1 MKKLIL
7 SMALIGA
14 TTLAFGQKKVVRS
27 AEKNFK
33 SGDLAAAMTDITAAS
48 ADPETSGDPATYLL
62 KAKIQTKMFGSDSTN
77 TESNL
82 VIGKEALSTYM
93 KAFEMAG
100 SDQANG
106 VGEEVFSEDIL
117 GVPDNLRPYSIK
129 TLKNTSF
136 DKAIDRYNENDL
148 EMAYSFF
155 DLAGEIDL
163 TDSTIHYNAGFLAN
177 DLGLY
182 EDAKRHFGYL
192 LELDDYNKLNAYYF
206 LVQIQSGE
214 DKDPDGAYETVMAGR
229 ADYPEDKILAEYE
242 IQLLLQ
248 LNKMDEAM
256 AQIQEALKND
266 PDNASILLRSGYLKE
281 QSGDIEGGLAD
292 YKKSVE
298 ADPTYFEGNYYTGA
312 LLLEQ
317 SVKLLNTLNDMSDA
331 DWEKQSPII
340 GKKADENYK
349 EAAIYFEKALAIR
362 ADNTEIM
369 AILFQ
374 INTRLK
380 NEAEAEKYN
389 KKLIELIG
397 PNWMEDGE

>member
-1 MKKLIL
+1 
-7 SMALIGA
+7 MALIGA
-14 TTLAFGQKKVVRS
+14 TTLAFGQKKVVRA

-33 SGDLAAAMTDITAAS
+33 GGDLATAMAEITAAS

-77 TESNL
+77 TEATL
-82 VIGKEALSTYM
+82 GIGKEALETYM
-93 KAFEMAG
+93 KTFEMAG
-100 SDQANG
+100 SDQAAG
-106 VGEEVFSEDIL
+106 VGKAVYEEDLL
-117 GVPDNLRPYSIK
+117 GVPDNLRPYSVK
-129 TLKNTSF
+129 TLKNTAF
-136 DKAIDRYNENDL
+136 DKAIERYNENDL
-148 EMAYSFF
+148 EMAYNFF

-177 DLGLY
+177 DLGMH
-182 EDAKRHFGYL
+182 EDAKRHFRYL
-192 LELDDYNKLNAYYF
+192 LELEDYNKLNAYYF

-214 DKDPDGAYETVMAGR
+214 DKDPDGAYATVTAGR
-229 ADYPEDKILAEYE
+229 EDYPDDKILAEYE

-256 AQIQEALKND
+256 SSIQEALKND

-292 YKKSVE
+292 YKKAVE
-298 ADPTYFEGNYYTGA
+298 ADPKFFQGHYYTGA

-331 DWEKQSPII
+331 EWEKQSPII

-349 EAAIYFEKALAIR
+349 EAAKYFEQALDIQPE
-362 ADNTEIM
+362 NTEIM

-380 NEAEAEKYN
+380 NDAEAEKYN
-389 KKLIELIG
+389 KKLIELKG

>member
-33 SGDLAAAMTDITAAS
+33 SGELTTAMAEITAAS

-62 KAKIQTKMFGSDSTN
+62 KAKIETKMFGSDSSN

-82 VIGKEALSTYM
+82 EIGKGALATYM

-100 SDQANG
+100 SDKAAG
-106 VGEEVFSEDIL
+106 VGKEVYTDDL
-117 GVPDNLRPYSIK
+117 VGVPDNLRPYSVL
-129 TLKNTSF
+129 TLKNTAF

-148 EMAYSFF
+148 EMAYHFF

-163 TDSTIHYNAGFLAN
+163 TDTTIHYNAGYLAN
-177 DLGLY
+177 ELEMY
-182 EDAKRHFGYL
+182 EEAKRHFRYL
-192 LELDDYNKLNAYYF
+192 FELDEYNKLNAYYF
-206 LVQIQSGE
+206 MVQIQSGQ

-229 ADYPEDKILAEYE
+229 TDYPDDKILAEYE

-256 AQIQEALKND
+256 AQIQEALKTD
-266 PDNASILLRSGYLKE
+266 PNNASILLRSGYLKE

-292 YKKSVE
+292 YKKAVA
-298 ADPTYFEGNYYTGA
+298 ADPSYFQGHYYTGA

-331 DWEKQSPII
+331 EWEKQSPII
-340 GKKADENYK
+340 GKQADENYK
-349 EAAIYFEKALAIR
+349 EAAKYFEQALALQPE
-362 ADNTEIM
+362 NTEIM

-389 KKLIELIG
+389 KKLIELKG

>member
-14 TTLAFGQKKVVRS
+14 TTLAFGQKKVMRS

-33 SGDLAAAMTDITAAS
+33 SGDLTAAMADITAAS
-48 ADPETSGDPATYLL
+48 ADAETGVDPSTYLL
-62 KAKIQTKMFGSDSTN
+62 KAKIQSKMFGTDSTN
-77 TESNL
+77 NESNL
-82 VIGKEALSTYM
+82 EVGKEALSTYM

-100 SDQANG
+100 SNKDDG
-106 VGEEVFSEDIL
+106 VGEEVFAEDIS
-117 GVPDNLRPYSIK
+117 GVPDNLRPYSVI
-129 TLKNTSF
+129 TLKNISF
-136 DKAIDRYNENDL
+136 DKAIDRYTENDL
-148 EMAYSFF
+148 EMAYGFF

-163 TDSTIHYNAGFLAN
+163 TDTTIHYNSAYLAN
-177 DLGLY
+177 ELEMY
-182 EDAKRHFGYL
+182 EEAKRHYRYL
-192 LELDDYNKLNAYYF
+192 LDIDGYNKLNSYYSM
-206 LVQIQSGE
+206 VQIESGQ
-214 DKDPDGAYETVMAGR
+214 DKDPDAAYATVMAGR
-229 ADYPEDKILAEYE
+229 EEYPEDKILAEYE

-256 AQIQEALKND
+256 AQIQLALKND

-292 YKKSVE
+292 YKKSVQI
-298 ADPTYFEGNYYTGA
+298 DPTYFQGNYYTGA

-317 SVKLLNTLNDMSDA
+317 SVKLLNTLNDLSDS
-331 DWEKQSPII
+331 DWEIQSPIV

-349 EAAIYFEKALAIR
+349 EAAKYFESALDIQP
-362 ADNTEIM
+362 DNTEIM

-380 NEAEAEKYN
+380 NETEAEKYN
-389 KKLIELIG
+389 NKLIELKG

>member
-33 SGDLAAAMTDITAAS
+33 SGDLTAAMADITAAS
-48 ADPETSGDPATYLL
+48 ADPESGVDPSTYLL
-62 KAKIQTKMFGSDSTN
+62 KAKIQSKMFGTDSTN
-77 TESNL
+77 NESNL
-82 VIGKEALSTYM
+82 EVGKEALSTYM

-100 SDQANG
+100 SDKSAG
-106 VGEEVFSEDIL
+106 VGKEVFTEDIS
-117 GVPDNLRPYSIK
+117 GVPDNLRPYSVI
-129 TLKNTSF
+129 TLKNISF
-136 DKAIDRYNENDL
+136 DKAIDRYTENDL
-148 EMAYSFF
+148 EMAYGFF

-163 TDSTIHYNAGFLAN
+163 TDTTIHYNSAYLAN
-177 DLGLY
+177 ELEMY
-182 EDAKRHFGYL
+182 EEAKRHYRYL
-192 LELDDYNKLNAYYF
+192 LDIDGYNKLNSYYSM
-206 LVQIQSGE
+206 VQIESGQ
-214 DKDPDGAYETVMAGR
+214 DKDPDAAYATVMAGR
-229 ADYPEDKILAEYE
+229 KEYPEDKILAEYE

-256 AQIQEALKND
+256 AQIQLALKND

-298 ADPTYFEGNYYTGA
+298 VDPTYFEGNYYTGA

-317 SVKLLNTLNDMSDA
+317 SVKLLNTLNDLSDS
-331 DWEKQSPII
+331 DWEIQSPIV
-340 GKKADENYK
+340 GKKADQNYK
-349 EAAIYFEKALAIR
+349 EAAKYFQSALEIQP
-362 ADNTEIM
+362 DNTEIM

-374 INTRLK
+374 VNTRLK
-380 NEAEAEKYN
+380 NETEAEKYN
-389 KKLIELIG
+389 KKLIELKG
-397 PNWMEDGE
+397 PNWMDDGG

>member
-7 SMALIGA
+7 SIALIGA
-14 TTLAFGQKKVVRS
+14 TSLAFGQKKVIRS

-33 SGDLAAAMTDITAAS
+33 SGDLAAALIDIDAAS
-48 ADPETSGDPATYLL
+48 ADPETSSDPATYLL

-82 VIGKEALSTYM
+82 EVGIAALGTYM
-93 KAFEMAG
+93 EAFEMSGADKTTG
-100 SDQANG
+100 I
-106 VGEEVFSEDIL
+106 GEEIYKEEIT
-117 GVPDNLRPYSIK
+117 GIPDNLRPYSVL
-129 TLKNTSF
+129 TLKNIAF
-136 DKAIDRYNENDL
+136 DKAIDRYNEDDF

-155 DLAGEIDL
+155 DLAGQVDL
-163 TDSTIHYNAGFLAN
+163 TDTTIHYNAGFLAN
-177 DLGLY
+177 DLELY
-182 EDAKRHFGYL
+182 EDAKRHYSYL
-192 LELDDYNKLNAYYF
+192 LEIDGYNKLNAYYTM
-206 LVQIQSGE
+206 VQIQSGQ
-214 DKDPDGAYETVMAGR
+214 DQDPEGAYETIKAGR
-229 ADYPEDKILAEYE
+229 EDYPEDKILAEYE

-266 PDNASILLRSGYLKE
+266 PNNSSILLRSGFLKE

-298 ADPTYFEGNYYTGA
+298 ADPEYFEGNYYTGA

-317 SVKLLNTLNDMSDA
+317 STKILNTLNDMSDTE
-331 DWEKQSPII
+331 WEKQSPIV
-340 GKKADENYK
+340 GKKADENYI
-349 EAAIYFEKALAIR
+349 EAVTYFEQALNLR
-362 ADNTEIM
+362 PENTDIM

-380 NEAEAEKYN
+380 NDAEAEKYN
-389 KKLIELIG
+389 KKLIELKG